1 METSKRKRGRP
12 RRVGEPD
19 KPCALYIRVRREMYA
34 WIMASGG
41 VDHARKILEE
51 AMEKEKQAR

>member
-1 METSKRKRGRP
+1 
-12 RRVGEPD
+12 
-19 KPCALYIRVRREMYA
+19 MYA

-41 VDHARKILEE
+41 VDHARKILAE

>member
-19 KPCALYIRVRREMYA
+19 KPCALYIRVGREMYA

-41 VDHARKILEE
+41 VDHARKILAE